1 MATVRAVAVRLAVLV
16 GSLLVASFVVFA
28 VCQALPGDVAQQIL
42 GEQATP
48 EAVDALRQRLGLDR
62 PFLVRYAAWVGG
74 MLSGDFGSSY
84 LTGVPVGDLI
94 WPRVA
99 VSAWLIGLA
108 LLLTPLVA
116 LPLGLVAAVWRRHW
130 QGFVATAASQVGMAI
145 PAFWTGLML
154 VSVFSI
160 RLGWLPAN
168 GYVAF
173 AADPAGWASH
183 LVLPVA
189 SLTIVQAAMLTRYVR
204 SAFVEVL
211 TEDYF
216 RTARAIGWR
225 RIPGLLRHGLRNV
238 ALSVLTVL
246 GLQLAATVVGAIVI
260 ESVFTLPGLGSLLLT
275 AVGQRDL
282 QVVQGTV
289 MLLVVT
295 VLVINALVD
304 VSYQVLDPRVR
315 TGDLR

>member
-1 MATVRAVAVRLAVLV
+1 MATVRAVAIRLGVLAA
-16 GSLLVASFVVFA
+16 SLVVASFLVFA

-48 EAVDALRQRLGLDR
+48 ESVTALRHQLGLDR
-62 PFLVRYAAWVGG
+62 PFLVRYASWFFG
-74 MLSGDFGSSY
+74 MFTGNFGTSY
-84 LTGVPVGDLI
+84 LTGVPVGDLV

-99 VSAWLIGLA
+99 VSAWLVGLS
-108 LLLTPLVA
+108 LVLTPLIAV
-116 LPLGLVAAVWRRHW
+116 PLGLIAAVRRRYW
-130 QGFVATAASQVGMAI
+130 QGFAATAVSQVGMAI
-145 PAFWTGLML
+145 PAFWAGLML

-160 RLGWLPAN
+160 RLQWLPAN
-168 GYVAF
+168 GYVALTE
-173 AADPAGWASH
+173 DPAAWAAH

-189 SLTIVQAAMLTRYVR
+189 SLTIVQAALLTRYVR

-238 ALSVLTVL
+238 ALSILTVM
-246 GLQLAATVVGAIVI
+246 GLQLAATVVGAIVV

-289 MLLVVT
+289 MLLVVV

>member
-1 MATVRAVAVRLAVLV
+1 VRAVAIRLGVLAA
-16 GSLLVASFVVFA
+16 SLVVASFLVFA

-48 EAVDALRQRLGLDR
+48 EAVSALRHQLGLDR
-62 PFLVRYAAWVGG
+62 PFLVRYASWFVGMFTG
-74 MLSGDFGSSY
+74 NFGTSY
-84 LTGVPVGDLI
+84 LTGVPVGDLVL
-94 WPRVA
+94 PRVA
-99 VSAWLIGLA
+99 VSAWLVGLS
-108 LLLTPLVA
+108 LVLTPLIA
-116 LPLGLVAAVWRRHW
+116 LPLGLIAAVRRRYW
-130 QGFVATAASQVGMAI
+130 QGFVATAVSQVGMAI
-145 PAFWTGLML
+145 PAFWAGLML
-154 VSVFSI
+154 VSIFSI
-160 RLGWLPAN
+160 RLQWLPAN

-173 AADPAGWASH
+173 TEDPSGWASH

-189 SLTIVQAAMLTRYVR
+189 SLTIVQAALLTRYVR

-225 RIPGLLRHGLRNV
+225 RIPGLLRHGMRNV
-238 ALSVLTVL
+238 ALSILTVL
-246 GLQLAATVVGAIVI
+246 GLQLAATVVGAIVV

-289 MLLVVT
+289 MLLVLV

-304 VSYQVLDPRVR
+304 VSYQILDPRVR